1 LFTPI
6 LRDNLFILEDDVL
19 TGDGLETLRG
29 GGGLETVG
37 EDCVLILDV
46 VCEVLFLNLEPNLPA
61 IN

>member
-19 TGDGLETLRG
+19 TGDGLETLC

-46 VCEVLFLNLEPNLPA
+46 VCEVLLLKVELNLPA
-61 IN
+61 IT